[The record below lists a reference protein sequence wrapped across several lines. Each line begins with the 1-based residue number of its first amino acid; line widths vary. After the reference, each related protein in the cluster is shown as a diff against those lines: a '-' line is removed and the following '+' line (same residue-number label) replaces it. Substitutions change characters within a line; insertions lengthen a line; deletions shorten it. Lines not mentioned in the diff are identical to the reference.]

1 MTEKIQYLEKN
12 EIDRVKW
19 DKCIDKAADGLIYG
33 YSVYMDSMADD
44 WAGLVQ
50 NDYEAVMPLPFRRK
64 YGVRYV
70 YQPAFIAQLGI
81 FGGNG
86 NQQIYDS
93 FLQAIPSSIR
103 YLDLPLHHKTRLS
116 KGKFSLA
123 ERSNFI
129 LNLDKPYD
137 EIFSNYRE
145 NIRRNINKSKSYGCR
160 QEKDIDVDLVLSI
173 AREQE
178 QGTTSLKDFER
189 FKVLFTYLKEKHRA
203 ITYGIFSGEGQLLS
217 SAVFFFSHNRAYYIL
232 VGNHPNG
239 RTLGASHALI
249 DSFIR
254 DHSGRELI
262 LDFEGSDIRNLAF
275 FYSSFGA
282 VEERYFMLKWNRLPF
297 GLKWLKK

>member
-1 MTEKIQYLEKN
+1 MPEKIQYLDKN
-12 EIDRVKW
+12 EIDKERW
-19 DKCIDKAADGLIYG
+19 DRCIEKSADGLVYGFSIYL
-33 YSVYMDSMADD
+33 DSMADD
-44 WAGLVQ
+44 WGGLVL
-50 NDYEAVMPLPFRRK
+50 NDYEAVMPLPFRKK

-70 YQPAFIAQLGI
+70 YQPAFIAQLGV
-81 FGGNG
+81 FGGNEKTG
-86 NQQIYDS
+86 TYDA
-93 FLQAIPSSIR
+93 FIKAIPSKFR
-103 YLDLPLHHKTRLS
+103 YIDLPLHHKTRLS
-116 KGKFSLA
+116 QGKFSLI
-123 ERSNFI
+123 ERANFI

-137 EIFSNYRE
+137 EIFANYRD
-145 NIRRNINKSKSYGCR
+145 NIRRNINKSKTYGCR
-160 QEKDIDVDLVLSI
+160 AEKDIDIDRIISI
-173 AREQE
+173 ASEQE
-178 QGTTSLKDFER
+178 QGSTSKKDFER
-189 FKVLFTYLKEKHRA
+189 FKILYNHLKEKYRA
-203 ITYGIFSGEGQLLS
+203 VSYGIVSGEDQLLS
-217 SAVFFFSHNRAYYIL
+217 SAVFFFSHKRAYYIL